1 MSYNAV
7 LTDRKDEQV
16 LPITTAENVFYNG
29 SKTVK
34 QAIDDIIAGRG
45 GTGSGI
51 SGAITNNA
59 NSSNANFPIVG
70 GIGGEPVNG

>member
-34 QAIDDIIAGRG
+34 QAIDDIIAGRTSAG
-45 GTGSGI
+45 ERIGV
-51 SGAITNNA
+51 
-59 NSSNANFPIVG
+59 IVPTMSLYG
-70 GIGGEPVNG
+70 VVTATKVE